1 MVYINQNESTFDVKT
16 VILTTSGLV
25 IIFLFGLYLQIKII
39 IISKH
44 DEDMT
49 WKIDITHSIVM
60 IIYYA
65 FIISIETT
73 THVIPNLSHFT
84 GSWFCY
90 FTLYLKLYGLIS
102 ITVHSL
108 YVSIHKYIFIVYQDK
123 VNNFGKEKA
132 RQISFWIYILHPAV
146 FAITWMVRPH
156 YRAIASINR
165 CHGLQLQEAAKVAN
179 ETIGGMAQRLFFCGL
194 GNYDGYNSFDYFI
207 YLSNQFYC
215 FLQTVVILIVAGNI
229 IEIFIYKKIFHWM
242 KR

>member
-1 MVYINQNESTFDVKT
+1 MIHHESSIDRFDELT
-16 VILTTSGLV
+16 VIIITMSLV
-25 IIFLFGLYLQIKII
+25 LIYLVGLYLQIKII
-39 IISKH
+39 MIAKH
-44 DEDMT
+44 DKDTT
-49 WKIDITHSIVM
+49 WKIDISHSIVM

-165 CHGLQLQEAAKVAN
+165 CHGLQSQEDSKEAN
-179 ETIGGMAQRLFFCGL
+179 ETIGGLAQRLFFCGL

-207 YLSNQFYC
+207 YLANQFYC